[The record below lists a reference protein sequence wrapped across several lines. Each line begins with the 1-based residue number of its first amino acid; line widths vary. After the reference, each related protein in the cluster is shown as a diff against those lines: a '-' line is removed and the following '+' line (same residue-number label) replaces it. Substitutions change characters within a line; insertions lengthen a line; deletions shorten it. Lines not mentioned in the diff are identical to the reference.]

1 MTATTPKLTLR
12 DFFSFTIITLVYAMF
27 PLLIVGR
34 WDWWPGWA
42 YAALMILSTLLSRVI
57 AFRKNPGILAERARS
72 LDNKDAKEWDKKL
85 VPFAAMLGPLA
96 ILITSGLDARFGWTP
111 SLSVVEGSVVEG
123 LPGWVPLAGLILLI
137 LALAL
142 GDWAF
147 VENKFFSGTVRI
159 QTDRGH
165 YVIETGPY
173 RSVRHPGYVSAT
185 WSYLAIP
192 LLFGS
197 LWGLIPGLFTAAL
210 FILRTALEDK
220 TLQEELPGYK
230 EYTQKTKYRLWPGVW

>member
-1 MTATTPKLTLR
+1 MSTIPPRKIKPHELASFLVITA
-12 DFFSFTIITLVYAMF
+12 FYAVF

-42 YAALMILSTLLSRVI
+42 YAGIMVLSTIISRVL
-57 AFRKNPGILAERARS
+57 AFRKNPDILAERARS

-96 ILITSGLDARFGWTP
+96 LLTVSGLDARFGWP
-111 SLSVVEGSVVEG
+111 PI
-123 LPGWVPLAGLILLI
+123 LPGWIPLAALAVMI
-137 LALAL
+137 LALIL

-147 VENKFFSGTVRI
+147 IENSFFSGTVRI

-165 YVIETGPY
+165 HVIDTGPY
-173 RSVRHPGYVSAT
+173 RYIRHPGYLSAILT
-185 WSYLAIP
+185 YLALP
-192 LLFGS
+192 LLFNS
-197 LWGLIPGLFTAAL
+197 LWGLIPALFILSL

-220 TLQEELPGYK
+220 TLQAELPGYK
-230 EYTQKTKYRLWPGVW
+230 EFTQKTKYRLFPGIW